1 MKTPIYVRNLTVEE
15 QERLKT
21 GLRSKDRFE
30 LRRSQIVLASARKET
45 ARRIA
50 RTLGC
55 DDQTVRNVVKQFNT
69 TGLDVLKA
77 GSRRPHKM
85 RTTFTADKVERLK
98 DILHQSPRNFGK
110 ETSLWT
116 LNLLAEVS
124 FSEKGAEHLATGESI
139 RITLKRFDISW
150 NRAKNRISSSD
161 SAYLLKKKRDRLI
174 ALARQNPD

>member
-1 MKTPIYVRNLTVEE
+1 MKTPIYVRDLTEEE
-15 QERLKT
+15 QGRLKT
-21 GLRSKDRFE
+21 GLRSKERLE

-55 DDQTVRNVVKQFNT
+55 DDQTVRNVIKKFNAS
-69 TGLDVLKA
+69 GLDVLKA
-77 GSRRPHKM
+77 GSHRPHNISA
-85 RTTFTADKVERLK
+85 TFTPEKIELLK

-124 FSEKGAEHLATGESI
+124 FSEKVAERPVCGEAI

-150 NRAKNRISSSD
+150 KRAKHWITSPD
-161 SAYLLKKKRDRLI
+161 PAYLLKKS
-174 ALARQNPD
+174 NVTV

>member
-1 MKTPIYVRNLTVEE
+1 MKTPIYVRDLTKEE
-15 QERLKT
+15 QARLKV

-55 DDQTVRNVVKQFNT
+55 DDQTVRNVIKKFNA

-77 GSRRPHKM
+77 GSRRPHNISM
-85 RTTFTADKVERLK
+85 TFTPEKIERLK
-98 DILHQSPRNFGK
+98 DILHQSPHNFGK

-124 FSEKGAEHLATGESI
+124 FSEKVAERLVSGEAI
-139 RITLKRFDISW
+139 RMTLKRFDISW
-150 NRAKNRISSSD
+150 KRAKHWITSPD
-161 SAYLLKKKRDRLI
+161 PAYLLKKSSVI
-174 ALARQNPD
+174 A